1 MISGAGCNKKKREK
15 DRILQLQGKRQDK
28 TSAMLVLIVTHYSS
42 LGRKTVLVSI

>member
-1 MISGAGCNKKKREK
+1 MISGAGCNKKREK